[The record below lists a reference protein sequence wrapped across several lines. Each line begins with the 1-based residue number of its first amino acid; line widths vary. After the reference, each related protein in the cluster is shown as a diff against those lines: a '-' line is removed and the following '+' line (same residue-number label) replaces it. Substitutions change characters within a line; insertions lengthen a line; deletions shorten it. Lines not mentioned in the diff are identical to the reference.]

1 MSEGAI
7 ANTIPCRAERFT
19 PRLGQS
25 SRMTVPELPL
35 AVEYVWSFNVPV
47 LVAVSL
53 AGGAYAWRLH
63 DLRRTSAPRSGDT
76 GTRDALRA
84 LAFAGGLA
92 IILAA
97 LVSPIDR
104 LGEERLFTA
113 HMVQHLLLADL
124 APILLLVGL
133 SRAFL
138 RPVVR
143 RLRPVE
149 SWLGPLAHPATALAL
164 YVGLMWL
171 WHVPAMYEL
180 ALDHAWAHTL
190 EHASF
195 FTAGIAFWWYLIEP
209 VPPRHRLT
217 GPWAVA
223 YLATAKLLMGGL
235 GVVLAFSPD
244 ALYSTYENAP
254 RTWGL
259 SAVEDQNVGGLV
271 MMVEQSLVL
280 VVAFAVFFTRML
292 ERSETDQ
299 SRREAMEG

>member
-1 MSEGAI
+1 MS
-7 ANTIPCRAERFT
+7 
-19 PRLGQS
+19 
-25 SRMTVPELPL
+25 VPELPL
-35 AVEYVWSFNVPV
+35 AVDYVWSLNVPAI
-47 LVAVSL
+47 VAVSL
-53 AGGAYAWRLH
+53 AGGAYAWRLR
-63 DLRRTSAPRSGDT
+63 DLRRTPAPRSG
-76 GTRDALRA
+76 GRPAHDALRA

-92 IILAA
+92 IVLLA

-113 HMVQHLLLADL
+113 HMVQHLLLADI

-138 RPVVR
+138 RPAVR
-143 RLRPVE
+143 RLRPLE
-149 SWLGPLAHPATALAL
+149 ERLGPLAHPAVALAL

-171 WHVPAMYEL
+171 WHVPGMYQL
-180 ALDHAWAHTL
+180 ALDHAWAHAL

-195 FTAGIAFWWYLIEP
+195 FTAGTAFWWYLVEP

-217 GPWAVA
+217 GAWALA
-223 YLATAKLLMGGL
+223 YLATAKGLMGVL

-244 ALYSTYENAP
+244 ALYATYENAP

-259 SAVEDQNVGGLV
+259 TAVEDQNVGGLV

-280 VVAFAVFFTRML
+280 VIAFAVFFARML
-292 ERSETDQ
+292 QRSESEQ
-299 SRREAMEG
+299 RRREAMEG